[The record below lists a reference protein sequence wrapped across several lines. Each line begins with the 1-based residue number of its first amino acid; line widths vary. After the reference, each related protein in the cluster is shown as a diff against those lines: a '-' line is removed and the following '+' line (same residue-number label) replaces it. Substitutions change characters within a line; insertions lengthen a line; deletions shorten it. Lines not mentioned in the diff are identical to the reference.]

1 MKSDSPDQ
9 GRWTVAG
16 KDGTWLTPESRES
29 QDMRW
34 IGVCVAVVF
43 ALTVGSCADREATKP
58 SARAAN
64 DKSGVEGPRDE
75 SVLSGDDLEAVELAV
90 AIYVR
95 QSAMNPVEVPKRIET
110 LSAKY
115 AKTRFNASTKGCMS
129 VPDGTTTFGEITFTL
144 TGNREIAM
152 TFTNGGIGFRDDD
165 IWVRNGT
172 QLRIND
178 KKYTYQR
185 GKWRAVK

>member
-90 AIYVR
+90 AMLVR
-95 QSAMNPVEVPKRIET
+95 QNAMNPVEVPKRIES

-115 AKTRFNASTKGCMS
+115 AKARFNASTKGCMV
-129 VPDGTTTFGEITFTL
+129 VPDGTTNFGEISFTL
-144 TGNREIAM
+144 TGDRKIAM
-152 TFTNGGIGFRDDD
+152 TFTNGAIGFRDDD
-165 IWVRNGT
+165 ISVRDGTELQMNG
-172 QLRIND
+172 
-178 KKYTYQR
+178 KKYTCL
-185 GKWRAVK
+185 GGEWHTVK